1 VESLIEFIG
10 KGLVAHPEDFKVEK
24 KVEGDVD
31 QYLLSV
37 NAEDFG
43 QIIGRQGRTA
53 RALRAVV
60 RAAAA
65 RTGRRA
71 QVEILE

>member
-1 VESLIEFIG
+1 MEDLITYVG
-10 KGLVAHPEDFKVEK
+10 KGIVSHPDDFKVEK
-24 KVEGDVD
+24 KVDGDVD
-31 QYLLSV
+31 QYLLTV
-37 NAEDFG
+37 NQDDFG
-43 QIIGRQGRTA
+43 QVIGRQGRTA
-53 RALRAVV
+53 RALRALV

>member
-1 VESLIEFIG
+1 MEDLLTFIG
-10 KGLVAHPEDFKVEK
+10 KGIVAHPEDFKVEK
-24 KVEGDVD
+24 KTDGDVD
-31 QYLLSV
+31 LYNLTV
-37 NAEDFG
+37 NQDDFG
-43 QIIGRQGRTA
+43 QVIGRQGRTA
-53 RALRAVV
+53 RALRAIA

>member
-1 VESLIEFIG
+1 MEALVEFIG
-10 KGLVAHPEDFKVEK
+10 KGLVAHPDDFKVEK
-24 KVEGDVD
+24 KTDGEVD

-37 NAEDFG
+37 NQEDFG
-43 QIIGRQGRTA
+43 QVIGRQGRTA
-53 RALRAVV
+53 RAFRAVV

-65 RTGRRA
+65 KTGRRA

>member
-1 VESLIEFIG
+1 MEDLITYIG
-10 KGLVAHPEDFKVEK
+10 KGIVSHPDDFKVDK

-31 QYLLSV
+31 LYNLTV
-37 NAEDFG
+37 NQDDFG
-43 QIIGRQGRTA
+43 QVIGRQGRTA
-53 RALRAVV
+53 RALRAIA

>member
-1 VESLIEFIG
+1 MEELITFIG
-10 KGLVAHPEDFKVEK
+10 KGIVAHPEDFQVDKQVDGE
-24 KVEGDVD
+24 VD
-31 QYLLSV
+31 QYNLTV
-37 NAEDFG
+37 NQEDFG
-43 QIIGRQGRTA
+43 QVIGRQGRTA

-65 RTGRRA
+65 RHGRRA

>member
-1 VESLIEFIG
+1 MESLIEFVG

-24 KVEGDVD
+24 KVDGDVD
-31 QYLLSV
+31 QYAITV
-37 NAEDFG
+37 NQEDFG
-43 QIIGRQGRTA
+43 QVIGRQGRTA
-53 RALRAVV
+53 RALRAIA

>member
-1 VESLIEFIG
+1 MEELLSFIG
-10 KGLVAHPEDFKVEK
+10 KSIVGHPDDFKVEK
-24 KVEGDVD
+24 KADGDVD
-31 QYLLSV
+31 QYLISV
-37 NAEDFG
+37 NQEDFG
-43 QIIGRQGRTA
+43 QVIGRQGRTA
-53 RALRAVV
+53 RALRAIV

>member
-1 VESLIEFIG
+1 MEAMIELLG
-10 KGLVAHPEDFKVEK
+10 KGLVSHPEDFKVEK
-24 KVEGDVD
+24 NVDGDVD
-31 QYLLSV
+31 QYLISV
-37 NAEDFG
+37 NQEDFG

-53 RALRAVV
+53 RALRAIV